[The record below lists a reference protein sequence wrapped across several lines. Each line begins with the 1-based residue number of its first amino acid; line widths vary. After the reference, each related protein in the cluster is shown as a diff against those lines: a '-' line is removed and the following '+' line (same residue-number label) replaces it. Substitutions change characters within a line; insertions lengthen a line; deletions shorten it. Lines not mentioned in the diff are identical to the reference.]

1 MSFLTSRQQA
11 APQGIGKPVRR
22 REDARFLTGV
32 GNYADDMSLPGQAY
46 ACVVRSPHAHA
57 RILGIDA
64 APAARAPGVLAILT
78 GSDAAEDGLL
88 PIPQRPVP
96 ANPHEVPLKSRD
108 GSPFLIAPHPV
119 LALSKTRYVGEPVA
133 VVIAEMLW
141 QAMDAAERLAVDY
154 DPLPA
159 VVRSADALIPQAPL
173 LWEEHGANLSVDSE
187 AGDQAATELAF
198 AQAAHVVRLETA
210 INRVTGVPM
219 ELRAAVGAYDEAMA
233 RYTVYTSAG
242 GGVVRQRDDI
252 AAVLGVPAAAVRVV
266 SGDVGGNFGIRNNTY
281 PELALVAWAARRI
294 GRPVKWTCE
303 RHDAFATDFHGR
315 DLTSE
320 AEIALDKDGRFLA
333 IRATNTSNLGASAIS
348 LVPLVKG
355 IAVSSSV
362 YDIPC
367 SYMRG
372 CAVVTNTS
380 PTSAYRS
387 AGRPEV
393 MFVLERL
400 IDIACRRHGFDRIDI
415 RRRNL
420 VTPEAMP
427 YRNPLGL
434 VYDSGDYPASLQRAV
449 DLSDW
454 AGFEARRAE
463 ARGRDRCRGIGI
475 AASIELNTGAPR
487 ERAEITIDPAGIV
500 ELVLGTMTAGQG
512 HETSFAQ
519 VISEWLG
526 VEPTQV
532 RLITG
537 DSDRV
542 LAGGGSAS
550 ARSMRLGSWVIAKA
564 ADAIVDKGGR
574 IAGTM
579 LEAAAED
586 IEFVQQRFVIKGTD
600 RGVGLFEVAAAAFG
614 DGMPSELRGPL
625 MGISDETMSIP
636 SYAYTCAVCEVEVD
650 PETGLVEVV
659 RYASVDDCG
668 RAVNPMLI
676 HGQSHGGI
684 AQGIG
689 QALWEACVYDPR
701 SGQLLSGSFLDY
713 AMPRADLL
721 PAFDTEITEVPS
733 TTNPLGMRGGSE
745 GGITP
750 GLAAVANAIVDA
762 LAEFGVEHIEL
773 PATPERVWNA
783 ILAAQR
789 DVSEGC
795 GAPAGVMRQGGVPY
809 RDRRLSVER

>member
-1 MSFLTSRQQA
+1 
-11 APQGIGKPVRR
+11 V
-22 REDARFLTGV
+22 RFLTGA
-32 GNYADDMSLPGQAY
+32 GKYADDMNLPGQACAY
-46 ACVVRSPHAHA
+46 VVRSPHAHA
-57 RILGIDA
+57 RIASIDVGSA
-64 APAARAPGVLAILT
+64 VGAPGVLSVLT
-78 GSDAAEDGLL
+78 GSDAAEDGLQ
-88 PIPQRPVP
+88 PIPHRPVP
-96 ANPHEVPLKSRD
+96 ANPHEVPLRSRD
-108 GSPFLIAPHPV
+108 GSPFFAAPHPV
-119 LALSKTRYVGEPVA
+119 LALEKTRYVGEPVA
-133 VVIAEMLW
+133 VVIAVTLW
-141 QAMDAAERLAVDY
+141 QAMDAAEGLAVVY
-154 DPLPA
+154 APLPA
-159 VVRSADALIPQAPL
+159 VVGSADALAPGAPL
-173 LWEEHGANLSVDSE
+173 VWEEHGANLCVDSE
-187 AGDQAATELAF
+187 TGDKAATELAF
-198 AQAAHVVRLETA
+198 SQATHVVRLQTA

-219 ELRAAVGAYDEAMA
+219 EMRAAVGIYDEAA
-233 RYTVYTSAG
+233 VQYTVYTAAG
-242 GGVVRQRDDI
+242 GGVIRQRDDI
-252 AAVLGVPAAAVRVV
+252 AAVLGVPTASVRVI
-266 SGDVGGNFGIRNNTY
+266 SGDVGGNFGIRNSTY
-281 PELALVAWAARRI
+281 PEFVLVAWAARRI

-303 RHDAFATDFHGR
+303 RRDAFATDFHGR
-315 DLTSE
+315 DLTAD
-320 AEIALDKDGRFLA
+320 AELALDQHGRFLA
-333 IRATNTSNLGASAIS
+333 IRGINTSNLGASAIS
-348 LVPLVKG
+348 FVPLAKG

-372 CAVVTNTS
+372 RGVVTNTS

-393 MFVLERL
+393 TFVLERL
-400 IDIACRRHGFDRIDI
+400 IDIACRRYGFDRTEI

-434 VYDSGDYPASLQRAV
+434 VYDSGDYPASLRRATE
-449 DLSDW
+449 LGDW
-454 AGFEARRAE
+454 AGFETRRAE
-463 ARGRDRCRGIGI
+463 ARRRGRCRGIGI

-487 ERAEITIDPAGIV
+487 ERAEITIDPSGIV
-500 ELVLGTMTAGQG
+500 ELVLGTMSAGQG

-526 VEPTQV
+526 VAPDQV
-532 RLITG
+532 FLMTG

-564 ADAIVDKGGR
+564 ADAIVDKGRR
-574 IAGTM
+574 IAGAM
-579 LEAAAED
+579 LEAAEQD
-586 IEFVQQRFVIKGTD
+586 IEFAHQRFVIKGTD
-600 RGVGLFEVAAAAFG
+600 RGAGLFEVAAAALG
-614 DGMPSELRGPL
+614 DRIPSDLRGPL
-625 MGISDETMSIP
+625 MGVSDETMSIP

-650 PETGLVEVV
+650 PETGLVDVV
-659 RYASVDDCG
+659 RYASIDDCG

-721 PAFDTEITEVPS
+721 PAFDTEISEVPS

-750 GLAAVANAIVDA
+750 GLAAVANAVVDA
-762 LAEFGVEHIEL
+762 LAEFGVRHIEL
-773 PATPERVWNA
+773 PATPERIWQA
-783 ILAAQR
+783 IRARRNGAERR
-789 DVSEGC
+789 D
-795 GAPAGVMRQGGVPY
+795 GGL
-809 RDRRLSVER
+809 REFSS

>member
-1 MSFLTSRQQA
+1 MSFLESRQQV

-22 REDARFLTGV
+22 REDARFLTGA
-32 GNYADDMSLPGQAY
+32 GNYADDVSLPGQAY
-46 ACVVRSPHAHA
+46 AYVVRSPHAHA
-57 RILGIDA
+57 RILGIDVG
-64 APAARAPGVLAILT
+64 PAARAPGVLDVLT
-78 GSDAAEDGLL
+78 GSDAAEDGMQ

-96 ANPHEVPLKSRD
+96 ANPYEVPLKSRD

-133 VVIAEMLW
+133 VVVAETLW
-141 QAMDAAERLAVDY
+141 QAMDAAERLAVEY
-154 DPLPA
+154 EPLPA
-159 VVRSADALIPQAPL
+159 VVRSADALAPGAPL
-173 LWEEHGANLSVDSE
+173 VWEEHDANLSVDSE
-187 AGDQAATELAF
+187 TGDEAATELAF
-198 AQAAHVVRLETA
+198 AEAAHVVRLETA

-219 ELRAAVGAYDEAMA
+219 ELRAAVGVYDAAAA

-281 PELALVAWAARRI
+281 PELVLVSWAASRI
-294 GRPVKWTCE
+294 GRPVKWSCE
-303 RHDAFATDFHGR
+303 RRDAFATDFHGR
-315 DLTSE
+315 DLTSG
-320 AEIALDKDGRFLA
+320 AELALDNHGRFLA
-333 IRATNTSNLGASAIS
+333 IRAVNTSNLGASAIS
-348 LVPLVKG
+348 FVPLAKG
-355 IAVSSSV
+355 IAVFSSV
-362 YDIPC
+362 YDIPR

-372 CAVVTNTS
+372 RAVVTNTS

-400 IDIACRRHGFDRIDI
+400 IDIACRRHGFDRIEI

-434 VYDSGDYPASLQRAV
+434 VYDSGDYPASLRRAAE
-449 DLSDW
+449 LGDW
-454 AGFEARRAE
+454 AGFEERRAE
-463 ARGRDRCRGIGI
+463 ARRRDRCRGIGV

-487 ERAEITIDPAGIV
+487 ERAEVTIDPSGIV
-500 ELVLGTMTAGQG
+500 ELVLGTMSAGQG

-526 VEPTQV
+526 VEPGQV
-532 RLITG
+532 RLVTG

-564 ADAIVDKGGR
+564 TDAIVDKGRR
-574 IAGTM
+574 IAGAM
-579 LEAAAED
+579 LEAAEED
-586 IEFVQQRFVIKGTD
+586 IEFARQRFIIKGTD
-600 RGVGLFEVAAAAFG
+600 RGVGLFEVAAAALC
-614 DGMPSELRGPL
+614 DGIPSELRGPL
-625 MGISDETMSIP
+625 MGIADETMSIP

-650 PETGLVEVV
+650 PETGLAEVV

-689 QALWEACVYDPR
+689 QALWEACVYDPP

-721 PAFDTEITEVPS
+721 PAFDTEISEIPS

-762 LAEFGVEHIEL
+762 LAEFGIEHIEL

-783 ILAAQR
+783 IRAAR
-789 DVSEGC
+789 RN
-795 GAPAGVMRQGGVPY
+795 GAELRGGGMT
-809 RDRRLSVER
+809 L